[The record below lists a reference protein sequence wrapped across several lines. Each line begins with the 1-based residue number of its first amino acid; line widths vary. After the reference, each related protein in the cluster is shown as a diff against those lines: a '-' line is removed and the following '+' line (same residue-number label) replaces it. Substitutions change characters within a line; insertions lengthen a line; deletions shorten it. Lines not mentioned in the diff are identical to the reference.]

1 VPKADNTEDDAYSE
15 SDGSGSS
22 NSSDDSD
29 DIVLLDG
36 RPSDWEEPA
45 QKQRKLSVV
54 ARASPEDEVK
64 NLQEQLAKMEEVR
77 LRAEQEC
84 QKIRSRLARLNAV

>member
-45 QKQRKLSVV
+45 QKRRKLSVV

>member
-1 VPKADNTEDDAYSE
+1 MPKADNTEDDAYSE

-45 QKQRKLSVV
+45 QKRRKLSVV